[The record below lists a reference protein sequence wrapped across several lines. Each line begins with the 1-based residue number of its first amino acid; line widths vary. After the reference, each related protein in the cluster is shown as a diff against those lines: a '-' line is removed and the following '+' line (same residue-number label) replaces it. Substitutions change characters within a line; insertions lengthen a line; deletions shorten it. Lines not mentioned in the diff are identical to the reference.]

1 MPLILPVTFEGFT
14 LWAGSV
20 GPTKSRGS
28 TTGMSGGDRSPQLVG
43 PQDLKEGKPPAPLF
57 CHCCDSREPTRAASE
72 NCKKHILQMQPR
84 KLF

>member
-43 PQDLKEGKPPAPLF
+43 PQDPKDGKATSTSVLPL
-57 CHCCDSREPTRAASE
+57 
-72 NCKKHILQMQPR
+72 L
-84 KLF
+84 